1 MVYLYAIFGMFCAG
15 LAPILGKM
23 GLYNVNPVTA
33 LCLRTLVA
41 STLVMFWLAFSR
53 GLHQLFQVSPW
64 FWLILGVEGVLAI
77 LIGDFAYFLAI
88 KKGSLNQ
95 VVLIMACSPL
105 VTMLFSFLFFD
116 EVVSLGQLF
125 GAFMVAGGLIL
136 ILRG

>member
-23 GLYNVNPVTA
+23 GLYSVSPLTA
-33 LCLRTLVA
+33 LCLRTFVA
-41 STLVMFWLAFSR
+41 SMLVLCWMGFSR
-53 GLHQLFQVSPW
+53 GFGQLFQVSPW

-116 EVVSLGQLF
+116 EVVSLNQLI
-125 GAFMVAGGLIL
+125 GAFLLAAGLALIL
-136 ILRG
+136 KG